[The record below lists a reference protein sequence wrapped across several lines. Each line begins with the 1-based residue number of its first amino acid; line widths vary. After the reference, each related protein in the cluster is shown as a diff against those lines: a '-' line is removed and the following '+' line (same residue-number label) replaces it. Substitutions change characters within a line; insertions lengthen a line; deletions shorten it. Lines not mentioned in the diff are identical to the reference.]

1 MVRIDIEYQGDLHCR
16 ALHGPSKHSLKTD
29 APTDNGG
36 EGGSFS
42 PTDLVATAFGTCV
55 ATILGLQAKKS
66 GLDLTGMRIEVTKE
80 MTPSNPRRIARLSTV
95 VRLPIA
101 ISADPGRAL
110 EQSVASCP
118 VGRSLHPEIEK
129 PIAFLYRAG

>member
-16 ALHGPSKHSLKTD
+16 ALHGPSQHSLKTD

-42 PTDLVATAFGTCV
+42 PTDLVATAYGTCV
-55 ATILGLQAKKS
+55 ATILGLQAKKC
-66 GLDLTGMRIEVTKE
+66 GIDLTGMLVEVTKE
-80 MTPSNPRRIARLSTV
+80 MTVSNPRRIARLSTV
-95 VRLPIA
+95 VRMPIQK
-101 ISADPGRAL
+101 SADPKCVL

-118 VGRSLHPEIEK
+118 VGRSLHPEVEK